1 MGLRF
6 NADEILAIAE
16 QIERNGARF
25 YRKAAENAKFKKA
38 ADKFLNLAQMEE
50 GHEKIFAAMRKGLS
64 EKQKGGGE
72 VYDPQGEAEAYLQ
85 AFAGGHVFDV
95 KKDPSATLTGRESL
109 TRILRMAIG
118 LEKDSIVFYLG
129 LKPLVPPDLGASKV
143 DEIIAE
149 EMKHIAILSMELMAE
164 RYA

>member
-1 MGLRF
+1 MGLKF

-25 YRKAAENAKFKKA
+25 YRKAAENAKAGKSAGK
-38 ADKFLNLAQMEE
+38 LIELARMEE
-50 GHEKIFAAMRKGLS
+50 NHEKVFAAMRAGLS

-109 TRILRMAIG
+109 VRILRTAIG

-129 LKPLVPPDLGASKV
+129 LKPLVPPELGAAKV

-149 EMKHIAILSMELMAE
+149 EMKHITILSMELMAE
-164 RYA
+164 RY